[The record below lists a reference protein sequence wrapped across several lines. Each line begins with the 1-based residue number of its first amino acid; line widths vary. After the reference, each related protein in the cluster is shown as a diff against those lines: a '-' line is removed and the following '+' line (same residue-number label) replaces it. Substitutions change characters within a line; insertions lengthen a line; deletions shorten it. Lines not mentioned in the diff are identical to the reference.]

1 MWTYSAR
8 WPPWRILMS
17 INTKN
22 ILDIDENLRLIG
34 TAHVSKASVNLVREQ
49 IKEFKPDII
58 AVELC
63 ESRLAALKK
72 PDGIDNEDLL
82 KIISEGRSA
91 MIILQS
97 ALAVQQ
103 RKMGISSGE
112 KPGAELMEA
121 INIGEELEIPVELI
135 DRDVVITLRRAWHKM
150 GFREKIRVI
159 STLLEDDDD
168 DEFDL
173 DQLLEDTDLLSSMME
188 DVYKIAPNAGHVL
201 IDERDLFLTGRL
213 QQIRGKGKILGIVG
227 AGHISGIQENL
238 KKPSIEST
246 SKLSELRKQPKKPVW
261 PKYLMLAI
269 PIFLIS
275 AVAWSGVK
283 GDFST
288 VRDSAIIWLALNSL
302 LTGIGVLIARG
313 HPFSVIVG
321 ALASP
326 ITSLNPSVAAG
337 WFAGYTQL
345 KMSPPTGKDATDFLE
360 FPSFYGMFFKNKV
373 GRVIMVTSL
382 GNLGSTAGTFLAAGL
397 ISSGL
402 I

>member
-1 MWTYSAR
+1 
-8 WPPWRILMS
+8 MS
-17 INTKN
+17 NNTKN
-22 ILDIDENLRLIG
+22 IVDIDENLRLLG
-34 TAHVSKASVNLVREQ
+34 TAHVSKTSVNLVREQ
-49 IKEFKPDII
+49 IKEFEPDVI

-63 ESRLAALKK
+63 KSRLAALKK
-72 PDGIDNEDLL
+72 PEGIDNEDLL

-97 ALAVQQ
+97 ALSVQQ
-103 RKMGISSGE
+103 RKMGINSGE
-112 KPGAELMEA
+112 KPGAELLEA
-121 INIGEELEIPVELI
+121 INIADELEIPVELI

-150 GFREKIRVI
+150 GFREKIRVM
-159 STLLEDDDD
+159 SALLDEDDD

-173 DQLLEDTDLLSSMME
+173 EELLEDSDLLSSMME
-188 DVYKIAPNAGHVL
+188 DVYKIAPNAGQVL
-201 IDERDLFLTGRL
+201 IDERDLFLSGRI
-213 QQIRGKGKILGIVG
+213 QQIRGKGKVLAVVG

-238 KKPSIEST
+238 KKPAIEST
-246 SKLSELRKQPKKPVW
+246 SKLSELREQPKKPSW
-261 PKYLMLAI
+261 PKYIMLAI

-275 AVAWSGVK
+275 AVGWSGIK

-288 VRDSAIIWLALNSL
+288 VWDSALIWLALNSL

-313 HPFSVIVG
+313 HPISIIVG

-326 ITSLNPSVAAG
+326 ITSLNPSLAAG

-360 FPSFYGMFFKNKV
+360 FASIYSMFFKNKV

>member
-1 MWTYSAR
+1 MT
-8 WPPWRILMS
+8 I
-17 INTKN
+17 ITKN
-22 ILDIDENLRLIG
+22 IVDIDENLRLLG
-34 TAHVSKASVNLVREQ
+34 TAHVSKTSVNLVREQ
-49 IKEFKPDII
+49 INLYKPDIV

-63 ESRLAALKK
+63 QSRLSALKK
-72 PDGIDNEDLL
+72 PEGIDNEDLL
-82 KIISEGRSA
+82 KIISEGKSA

-97 ALAVQQ
+97 ALSVQQ
-103 RKMGISSGE
+103 RKMGIDSGE
-112 KPGAELMEA
+112 KPGAELLEA
-121 INIGEELEIPVELI
+121 INLAEELEIPVELI

-159 STLLEDDDD
+159 TSLLDDQEEDDFDLEELLEDS
-168 DEFDL
+168 
-173 DQLLEDTDLLSSMME
+173 DLLSSMME
-188 DVYKIAPNAGHVL
+188 DVYEIAPNAGHVL
-201 IDERDLFLTGRL
+201 IDERDLFLTGRI
-213 QQIRGKGKILGIVG
+213 QQIRGKGKILAVVG

-238 KKPSIEST
+238 KKPTIEST
-246 SKLSELRKQPKKPVW
+246 SKLSELREQPKKPNW

-269 PIFLIS
+269 PIFLIM
-275 AVAWSGVK
+275 AVIWSGIK
-283 GDFST
+283 GDFNT
-288 VRDSAIIWLALNSL
+288 VWDSALIWLALNSA
-302 LTGIGVLIARG
+302 LTGLGVIIARG
-313 HPFSVIVG
+313 HPLSVIAG

-326 ITSLNPSVAAG
+326 ITSLNPSLAAG

-345 KMSPPTGKDATDFLE
+345 KVSPPTGKDAGDFLD